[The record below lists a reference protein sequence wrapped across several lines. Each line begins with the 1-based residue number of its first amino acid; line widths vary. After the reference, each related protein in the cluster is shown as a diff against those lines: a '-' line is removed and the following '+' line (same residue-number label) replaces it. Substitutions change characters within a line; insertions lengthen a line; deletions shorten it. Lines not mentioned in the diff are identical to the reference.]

1 MTSFA
6 TGLLNSTTEPTR
18 QKHLLKL
25 LSSLLH
31 SPQARSSLGRDGI
44 YAILNATETCKVLGG
59 REYAVSCVQSAVE
72 HEENRNI
79 IEELTAHKA
88 KPNAMMEKM
97 GLNVEVSNDGKV
109 HITKKQT

>member
-1 MTSFA
+1 M
-6 TGLLNSTTEPTR
+6 
-18 QKHLLKL
+18 
-25 LSSLLH
+25 
-31 SPQARSSLGRDGI
+31 
-44 YAILNATETCKVLGG
+44 
-59 REYAVSCVQSAVE
+59 SCVQSAVE